1 MAYSLFGHNS
11 LFILVNIITK
21 NVYLCFVLLKSLAF
35 QVGSE
40 VPLNELARQVELDK
54 NNVEKYIQ
62 LLEQTQVI
70 FRLSSLS
77 RNLCN

>member
-1 MAYSLFGHNS
+1 M
-11 LFILVNIITK
+11 IIFTK
-21 NVYLCFVLLKSLAF
+21 NVYLCFVQLKSLAF